1 MFLTHSNHSPSQQV
15 PNKTEISKK
24 NETTERFLVS
34 LLAEMRLKV
43 KEGTQSTL
51 VKMNEAEI

>member
-1 MFLTHSNHSPSQQV
+1 MRQQ
-15 PNKTEISKK
+15 
-24 NETTERFLVS
+24 ERFLVS

-51 VKMNEAEI
+51 VKMNEADEQYQYV